1 MRGEGGRHTVQD
13 APVSSPLRPA
23 PLAFAGR
30 LVPLPETAA
39 APTGK
44 SAENVSPPREPTAT
58 ATPASAAP
66 VSGAPGHSAS
76 HEDADRERK
85 AEDRPADTASKATAD
100 SAPEPVQPS
109 PDPAA
114 GRVAAAAD
122 LPRPVHTAAQPETRA
137 AAAPRQAPPAVR
149 DPAPPPAPTG
159 PAREIR
165 LQLAGAGQRVEVSLA
180 ERAGE
185 VQVSVRTPDGVLA
198 QSLRDHLPA
207 LSARLEQSGFHADS
221 WRAGETQP
229 GGRPA
234 DWERAAGG
242 AQQSREHSG
251 GHRQSQQNREQARDP
266 RDSAGG
272 RNRKGKGKEFAWLM
286 SPEQ

>member
-1 MRGEGGRHTVQD
+1 
-13 APVSSPLRPA
+13 
-23 PLAFAGR
+23 
-30 LVPLPETAA
+30 
-39 APTGK
+39 
-44 SAENVSPPREPTAT
+44 
-58 ATPASAAP
+58 
-66 VSGAPGHSAS
+66 
-76 HEDADRERK
+76 
-85 AEDRPADTASKATAD
+85 
-100 SAPEPVQPS
+100 
-109 PDPAA
+109 
-114 GRVAAAAD
+114 
-122 LPRPVHTAAQPETRA
+122 
-137 AAAPRQAPPAVR
+137 
-149 DPAPPPAPTG
+149 
-159 PAREIR
+159 

-221 WRAGETQP
+221 WRAGETQA

-234 DWERAAGG
+234 EGERAAGG

-251 GHRQSQQNREQARDP
+251 GQRQSQQNREQARDP